1 MTEPSFTKI
10 PSSKS
15 HPKNYKEKRMLY
27 ELLYDLKSVIQ
38 GKPVEINH
46 EEFEE
51 NVLSTSIAQIISYLK
66 DFIPIL
72 IKSLKKEYSKTHHS
86 PPSSL
91 PEPSAIEKYQNR
103 LLKLE
108 QKERKYIKHILQHRL
123 IKESLEMRISEY
135 IQMEEDFEEMK
146 LKFRYEEGKFL
157 SNDRKDNEI
166 IILRSENSNLKTE
179 ITTLEQNIKKLQNEI
194 IDYKLKLNNQTKM
207 NNELKQLLDE
217 KQKELNYISN
227 ININIHNSPH
237 SMRGGTLTNNSNHAN
252 NTTSYI
258 YNSNTHHN
266 DLSSNERANSSEP
279 KSNNDKKTK
288 EIIYYSQLQHQI
300 IKNRFNSDGSK
311 KLSRN
316 GSTGKRKIDFVSQFN
331 SGSTRRHLS
340 NHISI
345 NDSQKLRLKGNKSA
359 ANLMDLTQYP
369 MINKGGF
376 IQFKNIKNHKNFSGL
391 GMLRKNFDK

>member
-10 PSSKS
+10 PSTKS

-135 IQMEEDFEEMK
+135 IQMEEDFEE
-146 LKFRYEEGKFL
+146 
-157 SNDRKDNEI
+157 
-166 IILRSENSNLKTE
+166 
-179 ITTLEQNIKKLQNEI
+179 
-194 IDYKLKLNNQTKM
+194 
-207 NNELKQLLDE
+207 
-217 KQKELNYISN
+217 
-227 ININIHNSPH
+227 
-237 SMRGGTLTNNSNHAN
+237 
-252 NTTSYI
+252 
-258 YNSNTHHN
+258 
-266 DLSSNERANSSEP
+266 
-279 KSNNDKKTK
+279 
-288 EIIYYSQLQHQI
+288 
-300 IKNRFNSDGSK
+300 
-311 KLSRN
+311 
-316 GSTGKRKIDFVSQFN
+316 
-331 SGSTRRHLS
+331 
-340 NHISI
+340 
-345 NDSQKLRLKGNKSA
+345 RLKKH
-359 ANLMDLTQYP
+359 L
-369 MINKGGF
+369 
-376 IQFKNIKNHKNFSGL
+376 
-391 GMLRKNFDK
+391 